1 MVEQH
6 EPHALKTADELRC
19 YGRVISSCSTSGIP
33 RVTPIQDTTDTVRSA
48 SYLDLHLEIDNEG
61 R

>member
-1 MVEQH
+1 MIEQH
-6 EPHALKTADELRC
+6 EPYVLKTADELGC
-19 YGRVISSCSTSGIP
+19 YGRAIGSCSAIGIP